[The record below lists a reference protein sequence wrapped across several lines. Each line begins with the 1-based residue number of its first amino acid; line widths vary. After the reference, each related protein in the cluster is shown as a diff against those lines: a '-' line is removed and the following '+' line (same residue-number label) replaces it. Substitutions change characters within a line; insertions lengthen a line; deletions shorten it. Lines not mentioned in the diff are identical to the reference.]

1 MTAELTCLNNVN
13 YVPVSKHVLLRLNN
27 IINALTR
34 GGVPWS
40 LGGVPVM
47 VVVILM
53 DGDDV
58 VTMVGDTEDP

>member
-1 MTAELTCLNNVN
+1 MYIIIMNNVDT
-13 YVPVSKHVLLRLNN
+13 
-27 IINALTR
+27 ALTR
-34 GGVPWS
+34 GGVARS

-58 VTMVGDTEDP
+58 VTMVGDIDVP

>member
-1 MTAELTCLNNVN
+1 MYVNYIIIMNNVDT
-13 YVPVSKHVLLRLNN
+13 
-27 IINALTR
+27 ALTR

-58 VTMVGDTEDP
+58 VTMVGDIDVP